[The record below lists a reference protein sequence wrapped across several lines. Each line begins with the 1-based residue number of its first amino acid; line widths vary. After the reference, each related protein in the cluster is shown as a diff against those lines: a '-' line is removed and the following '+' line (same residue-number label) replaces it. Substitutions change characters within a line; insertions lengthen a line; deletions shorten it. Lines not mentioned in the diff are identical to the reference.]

1 MAAAIASMLE
11 KGTKQDVLPTIQHP
25 PVNFF
30 ISVSGF
36 RLRFD
41 KYNSLYPIKT
51 PSMHVIGTLV
61 TLPLLHRKLTLG
73 GHGRGGIEDGCF
85 GRGLFESSCT

>member
-1 MAAAIASMLE
+1 MAAGIASILE
-11 KGTKQDVLPTIQHP
+11 KGSKQDVLPTIQHP

-61 TLPLLHRKLTLG
+61 TPSLLCGKLILG
-73 GHGRGGIEDGCF
+73 RTRSWWNRG
-85 GRGLFESSCT
+85 